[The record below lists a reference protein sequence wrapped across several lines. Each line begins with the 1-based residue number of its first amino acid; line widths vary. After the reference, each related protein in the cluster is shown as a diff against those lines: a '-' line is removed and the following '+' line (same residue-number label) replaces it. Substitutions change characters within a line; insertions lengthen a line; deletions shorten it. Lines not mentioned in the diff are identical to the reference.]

1 MLNPSAHVQW
11 KVSEADQL
19 RFSVARTVRRPSI
32 DQLIPAFS
40 LESPGD
46 EDATIGNPDLDFE
59 TSIGLDLGYERSLPD
74 RGIFGI
80 NLFYR
85 DISDLIGLV
94 HTGLP
99 VSDIGLDPEDFPRSL
114 YTYRNLSDARV
125 HAVELDLSTPLS
137 FIGLPETCLFPHY
150 TPLLSSLSAPP
161 PRPTPPFHYPPT
173 SLSNPPLPPN

>member
-59 TSIGLDLGYERSLPD
+59 TSIGLDLGYERRLPD

-94 HTGLP
+94 NTGLP
-99 VSDIGLDPEDFPRSL
+99 VSDLGLDPEDFPGTL
-114 YTYRNLSDARV
+114 NTDRNLGYPRV
-125 HAVELDLSTPLS
+125 HGVCPDLPTPLA
-137 FIGLPETCLFPHY
+137 FIGLAATGLFPTY
-150 TPLLSSLSAPP
+150 TRQGLD
-161 PRPTPPFHYPPT
+161 
-173 SLSNPPLPPN
+173 